1 MTDFKQKL
9 RGFFSDSSLF
19 RRIYIIDLFLPI
31 LRFSRFLRM
40 YFLFF
45 SLYGVYAFRYIIKDI
60 IILFLNCAS
69 EYGLE
74 HFLP

>member
-19 RRIYIIDLFLPI
+19 RRIYIIDLFFTNIAFLQI
-31 LRFSRFLRM
+31 LRM

-69 EYGLE
+69 EYGSE